1 MAERTQHIA
10 ARVDEGLDDRDL
22 RYFPA
27 NPDTTDP
34 VDWARAFL
42 ISGDM
47 SEHAVYQWFNNAML
61 TARFDF
67 YHPDPPQDGD

>member
-1 MAERTQHIA
+1 MVERAKHIA

-34 VDWARAFL
+34 VDWARAF
-42 ISGDM
+42 ISSADM

-61 TARFDF
+61 TARFSF